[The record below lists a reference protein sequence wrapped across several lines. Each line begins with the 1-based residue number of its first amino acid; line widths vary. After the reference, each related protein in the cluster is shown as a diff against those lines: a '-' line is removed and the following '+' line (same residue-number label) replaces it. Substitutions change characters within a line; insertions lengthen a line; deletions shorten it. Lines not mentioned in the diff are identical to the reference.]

1 MRLSE
6 RPQRLQGPALAILYD
21 RRIRD
26 IFWQAVVLAGIVVLV
41 AFFVR
46 NASEN
51 MLQAGI
57 ASGFDFLSHTSGID
71 LPFVLTAY
79 TAQSSILA
87 LMWTGVAN
95 TLAVSAVA
103 MIAATVLGFAVG
115 IARLSTNWLL
125 STLGGVYV
133 EVVRNIPLL
142 FFVLFWYF
150 GVIAALPGPRDSINF
165 FGIAFLNNR
174 GLTVPTPLEGRA
186 LLTAAGISIAAI
198 ALQIAVAAWA
208 RRRRDRTGRDFPV
221 WSVGLLLVLGL
232 PVLAFAVATLATAW
246 DIPALRGF
254 NYRGGFVL
262 IPEFVALFA
271 ALSTYAAAFIAEIV
285 RGGILAIAKGQVE
298 AARAIGL
305 KPHQVL
311 RLVVVP
317 LALRVMI
324 PPLTS
329 QYLNVLKNSSLGAV
343 IAFPELVSVF
353 MGSALNITG
362 QAVEIIAL
370 TLAIYLAAGLVVSAF
385 MNWFN
390 AKMALVER

>member
-1 MRLSE
+1 M
-6 RPQRLQGPALAILYD
+6 
-21 RRIRD
+21 
-26 IFWQAVVLAGIVVLV
+26 
-41 AFFVR
+41 
-46 NASEN
+46 
-51 MLQAGI
+51 
-57 ASGFDFLSHTSGID
+57 
-71 LPFVLTAY
+71 
-79 TAQSSILA
+79 
-87 LMWTGVAN
+87 
-95 TLAVSAVA
+95 
-103 MIAATVLGFAVG
+103 
-115 IARLSTNWLL
+115 
-125 STLGGVYV
+125 
-133 EVVRNIPLL
+133 
-142 FFVLFWYF
+142 
-150 GVIAALPGPRDSINF
+150 
-165 FGIAFLNNR
+165 
-174 GLTVPTPLEGRA
+174 
-186 LLTAAGISIAAI
+186 
-198 ALQIAVAAWA
+198 QIAVAAWA

>member
-1 MRLSE
+1 M
-6 RPQRLQGPALAILYD
+6 
-21 RRIRD
+21 
-26 IFWQAVVLAGIVVLV
+26 
-41 AFFVR
+41 
-46 NASEN
+46 
-51 MLQAGI
+51 
-57 ASGFDFLSHTSGID
+57 
-71 LPFVLTAY
+71 
-79 TAQSSILA
+79 
-87 LMWTGVAN
+87 
-95 TLAVSAVA
+95 
-103 MIAATVLGFAVG
+103 
-115 IARLSTNWLL
+115 
-125 STLGGVYV
+125 
-133 EVVRNIPLL
+133 
-142 FFVLFWYF
+142 
-150 GVIAALPGPRDSINF
+150 
-165 FGIAFLNNR
+165 
-174 GLTVPTPLEGRA
+174 
-186 LLTAAGISIAAI
+186 
-198 ALQIAVAAWA
+198 
-208 RRRRDRTGRDFPV
+208 
-221 WSVGLLLVLGL
+221 
-232 PVLAFAVATLATAW
+232 
-246 DIPALRGF
+246 
-254 NYRGGFVL
+254 
-262 IPEFVALFA
+262 
-271 ALSTYAAAFIAEIV
+271 

>member
-1 MRLSE
+1 
-6 RPQRLQGPALAILYD
+6 
-21 RRIRD
+21 
-26 IFWQAVVLAGIVVLV
+26 
-41 AFFVR
+41 
-46 NASEN
+46 
-51 MLQAGI
+51 
-57 ASGFDFLSHTSGID
+57 
-71 LPFVLTAY
+71 
-79 TAQSSILA
+79 
-87 LMWTGVAN
+87 
-95 TLAVSAVA
+95 
-103 MIAATVLGFAVG
+103 
-115 IARLSTNWLL
+115 
-125 STLGGVYV
+125 
-133 EVVRNIPLL
+133 
-142 FFVLFWYF
+142 
-150 GVIAALPGPRDSINF
+150 
-165 FGIAFLNNR
+165 
-174 GLTVPTPLEGRA
+174 
-186 LLTAAGISIAAI
+186 
-198 ALQIAVAAWA
+198 LQIAVAAWA

-324 PPLTS
+324 PPLTN

>member
-1 MRLSE
+1 MIPFTLPPGGGRA
-6 RPQRLQGPALAILYD
+6 RVTILYD

-26 IFWQAVVLAGIVVLV
+26 VLWQAAVLVGIVALL

-57 ASGFDFLSHTSGID
+57 ASGFDFLERTSGID

-103 MIAATVLGFAVG
+103 MVAATVLGFAVG

-125 STLGGVYV
+125 ATLGSIYV

-150 GVIAALPGPRDSINF
+150 GIIAALPGPRDSLSL
-165 FGIAFLNNR
+165 FGVAFLNNR
-174 GLTVPTPLEGRA
+174 GLTVPTPHTAGA
-186 LLTAAGISIAAI
+186 LVTAAALTLAAT
-198 ALQIAVAAWA
+198 ALQVVLAAWA
-208 RRRRDRTGRDFPV
+208 RRRRDRSGRDFPI
-221 WSVGLLLVLGL
+221 WSAGLVLVVGLPL
-232 PVLAFAVATLATAW
+232 LAFAVATLATAW

-298 AARAIGL
+298 AGRAIGL

-324 PPLTS
+324 PPLTN